1 VQYLS
6 AGAAYR
12 NRSRAAITSLSL
24 PANKESMLSFSQLGS
39 GQACGA
45 SDPGPLPRR
54 RLAEADAID
63 IWIARWLGIRRKDL
77 VARYACDPRR
87 LYEIWEEARFPGSRD
102 KAKAVLAE
110 RYPALVDR
118 IDYGLHRRIPRRVP
132 AEMQPDLFDPACA
145 DARLFG
151 G

>member
-1 VQYLS
+1 MFAFGQGSVVQAS
-6 AGAAYR
+6 EAIVTTAAVKR
-12 NRSRAAITSLSL
+12 
-24 PANKESMLSFSQLGS
+24 P
-39 GQACGA
+39 
-45 SDPGPLPRR
+45 
-54 RLAEADAID
+54 LAETDAVD
-63 IWIARWLGIRRKDL
+63 IWIARWLGVRRKHL
-77 VARYACDPRR
+77 IQRYACDPRR

-132 AEMQPDLFDPACA
+132 AEVQPDLFDPACA